1 MVYNKNNIVGFIAM
15 NNGDMQIKQQWS
27 YNYYTGCLAHPGVC
41 SAAEEVEEESEPV
54 PAKGGPEVEGVTKL
68 VKMGILYNVQ

>member
-1 MVYNKNNIVGFIAM
+1 MVYNNN
-15 NNGDMQIKQQWS
+15 NNGIHCYEQWYMQIKQQWS
-27 YNYYTGCLAHPGVC
+27 YTGCLAHPGVC